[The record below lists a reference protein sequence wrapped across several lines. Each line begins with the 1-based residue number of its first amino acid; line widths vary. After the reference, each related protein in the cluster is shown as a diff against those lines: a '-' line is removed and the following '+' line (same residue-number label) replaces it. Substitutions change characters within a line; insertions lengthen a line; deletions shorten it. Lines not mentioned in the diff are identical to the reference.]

1 MFFPF
6 PLLSTFQILC
16 FLQDPAQG
24 PPTPCCFPSLP
35 PPLPLPSRGNEI
47 APFSRTVKTLYYQK
61 LCGHVLSLL
70 RDIKSSGEN
79 FSLCPLRPSLAI
91 SRHLV
96 NLLNEN
102 TFVGCC
108 SSEWYQPA
116 WRGALVVLGQVRE
129 YLNHGGFWWGVTACH
144 PLSSWLLIKERW
156 SFFQSQQRWEHL
168 IGQLPNNV
176 RFTKFPFWNPETSLY
191 QRK

>member
-1 MFFPF
+1 MHLGFHQTETLAVPLHSLCSLFLLMPDSLSGSMFFPF

-70 RDIKSSGEN
+70 RDINSSGEN

-102 TFVGCC
+102 TFAGCC
-108 SSEWYQPA
+108 
-116 WRGALVVLGQVRE
+116 LRE
-129 YLNHGGFWWGVTACH
+129 
-144 PLSSWLLIKERW
+144 
-156 SFFQSQQRWEHL
+156 
-168 IGQLPNNV
+168 
-176 RFTKFPFWNPETSLY
+176 
-191 QRK
+191 